1 VFDVPGDAS
10 LQRVPLLEPE
20 RGTRA
25 HVGDL
30 LEESPDVRTL
40 LLGLATPD

>member
-1 VFDVPGDAS
+1 MMEPG
-10 LQRVPLLEPE
+10 

-30 LEESPDVRTL
+30 LEQVDSAQE
-40 LLGLATPD
+40 LLGHLTGR

>member
-1 VFDVPGDAS
+1 M
-10 LQRVPLLEPE
+10 LEPG

-30 LEESPDVRTL
+30 IDAAETAADLLEA
-40 LLGLATPD
+40 LGR